1 MPPKDDDTAMTP
13 ATTNNFYMQSSQNGG
28 IHGKSPLSKPV
39 HGDLEDD
46 ESDAFSDVNESVAAG
61 RREPE
66 VYERTLQPWRAAIR
80 RPIVRM
86 VEKES
91 HVIAALQVPSI
102 FLPSCTIVGCAAQ
115 DSDDVR
121 PRTELGRHG
130 WTLTLC
136 TPRVWEVTRSL

>member
-1 MPPKDDDTAMTP
+1 MDRSNFPSVPLKDDDIAMTP
-13 ATTNNFYMQSSQNGG
+13 ATTNNFYLQPSQNGG

-39 HGDLEDD
+39 HGDLDDD

-61 RREPE
+61 RRDAE

-91 HVIAALQVPSI
+91 HVIAALQV
-102 FLPSCTIVGCAAQ
+102 
-115 DSDDVR
+115 
-121 PRTELGRHG
+121 
-130 WTLTLC
+130 
-136 TPRVWEVTRSL
+136 RSLSPVQS